1 MTVAALRS
9 EAMSVESEPT
19 AGGVV
24 AGLSIDDGSLR
35 VVVIERG
42 DEPTVVEAAEADL
55 APGTV
60 RDGRVVDQPALA
72 RRIGALWHALNL
84 GGVPTFLGLH
94 PLDGEVQVVA
104 VADWPRSGWPAE
116 VRTVAAQRRRELDAE
131 PVWNA
136 DRFDTDDGPLA
147 RIVSCRRED
156 LSSAVWAARRS
167 GVWLAGVELSALAV
181 ERVLLGGSSLSS
193 LLVDGTGAGP
203 VTVLLLQAGVA
214 VRCWRA
220 PRTAADADMLNLVPL
235 DAVTAQA
242 LLQEPAHPW
251 ADLVA
256 ARVAV
261 SAPARLVG
269 PGVGLAATSP
279 VPQPG
284 FAAAFGLAMAAAG
297 VGAAPV
303 DLQPALLHS
312 GTEHL
317 QARMGSLSAAVVSS
331 APPAAAPSPP
341 PAGMPLPALSAQ
353 SEPPAAVLPVEPLM
367 PVAPVVPADRPA
379 PATGVVVP
387 SPVVPDDRPITP
399 QPRTAVPQRT
409 LAVEAFLAGP
419 GPLVVPSGSDDD
431 RGRVLSAEAERGPE
445 STTARP
451 DGIGAFHGADGATRS
466 GGADVG
472 SVAPLDTAPA
482 GVAPAAPA
490 QPEVES
496 PEVELPEVEAPGTAT
511 TEDDGAALPH
521 RGRRAAAVAVVAGAA
536 AVGSFFV
543 VRDVLPDSSGDREPP
558 ATTEAP
564 AAVANPGRP

>member
-1 MTVAALRS
+1 
-9 EAMSVESEPT
+9 MSVESEPT

-42 DEPTVVEAAEADL
+42 DQPTVVEAAEADL

-116 VRTVAAQRRRELDAE
+116 VRAVAAQRRRELDAE

-181 ERVLLGGSSLSS
+181 ERVLLGGPPLSS

-203 VTVLLLQAGVA
+203 VTVLLLQVGVA

-269 PGVGLAATSP
+269 PGAGLAATSP

-284 FAAAFGLAMAAAG
+284 FAAAFGLALAAAG

-312 GTEHL
+312 GTERL

-341 PAGMPLPALSAQ
+341 PAGMPLPAPSAQ
-353 SEPPAAVLPVEPLM
+353 SEPPATVLPVEPLILVEPLM
-367 PVAPVVPADRPA
+367 PVAPVVPADPPA
-379 PATGVVVP
+379 PATEVVVP
-387 SPVVPDDRPITP
+387 SPVVPDDRPIIL

-419 GPLVVPSGSDDD
+419 GPLVVPNGSDDE
-431 RGRVLSAEAERGPE
+431 RGRELSAESERGPE

-451 DGIGAFHGADGATRS
+451 VEIGAFHGADGATRS

-496 PEVELPEVEAPGTAT
+496 PEVESPEVEAPGTAT
-511 TEDDGAALPH
+511 AEDDGAALPH

-564 AAVANPGRP
+564 AAVPNPGRP